1 MITTVTI
8 ATNNMYKYE
17 SHRVITNAKILLIVL
32 PLRLKLFAKL
42 PGINPDFGSAKP
54 HRMTRARSVGSL
66 KPSRSDM
73 EVSMRTL
80 LPKSLKLSTKVGS
93 EFFIDWY

>member
-1 MITTVTI
+1 MTTTVTI
-8 ATNNMYKYE
+8 ATKIMYKYD
-17 SHRVITNAKILLIVL
+17 SHRVITNANMLLIVL

-42 PGINPDFGSAKP
+42 PGINPDFGSARP
-54 HRMTRARSVGSL
+54 QRMTRARSVGSL

-93 EFFIDWY
+93 ELFIDWY